1 MKKEKITMAEI
12 RAINLG
18 ESKVFR
24 MATPDSVNS
33 AKATAYHVNTTFP
46 NSDVKYSTKK
56 NMAKLEITI
65 TGKERRSC

>member
-1 MKKEKITMAEI
+1 MAEI
-12 RAINLG
+12 RSITLG
-18 ESKVFR
+18 ESRVFR

-33 AKATAYHVNTTFP
+33 AKATAYHVKTTFP